1 MNAPRP
7 ELHALVLAAGSARRF
22 GALKQLQP
30 IEGEALLLRV
40 ARRAGAAVDHTAV
53 VLGSHAEALAALLA
67 EEPFTLHVNPRWAEG
82 LATSIRTGIAALPR
96 SCAGAMVVL
105 ADQAAIGAA
114 QYVQLAALWRQAPDS
129 IAAAYYSGSAG
140 APAIFPRRLFGA
152 LLALEGDVGAR
163 GLLRAH
169 ASDLITLA
177 MPSAALDLDTPEDLS
192 ACLSYRPP

>member
-67 EEPFTLHVNPRWAEG
+67 EEPFKLHVNPRWAEG

-114 QYVQLAALWRQAPDS
+114 QYAQLAALWRQAPDS